1 MSHLF
6 SHQELQAMAEVHTT
20 VFRVNNP
27 PGNQEA
33 LFEGYFTWSYVRSG
47 DVIATQSGDF
57 PDQIEIRGETDE

>member
-6 SHQELQAMAEVHTT
+6 SHQELQAIAEVQTT
-20 VFRVNNP
+20 VYRVNNP
-27 PGNQEA
+27 VGNPEP
-33 LFEGYFTWSYVRSG
+33 FEGYFTWSYIRDG